1 MSENRRSEGK
11 LISLQFCTAAS
22 NIPAGTPLGILTAT
36 NNIYTLGNT
45 PAGFSCTANLGGRF
59 IGISDEDISAGQSLF
74 SVWVEGVFE
83 LTASSAWTTAYMG
96 DPVMGD
102 SGKIVINAGS
112 YTGQAPIGSYIP
124 AGGAPADG
132 EVSGRTVLV
141 KINPVMW
148 RWATYGAVTIS
159 GTACY
164 VGDTW
169 PQQL

>member
-11 LISLQFCTAAS
+11 LVSLQFCTAAS

-36 NNIYTLGNT
+36 NNVYTLGNT
-45 PAGFSCTANLGGRF
+45 PVGFSCTANIGGHF
-59 IGISDEDISAGQSLF
+59 IGIADEDISAGQSIF

-83 LTASSAWTTAYMG
+83 LTASSAWTTAYAG

-102 SGKIVINAGS
+102 SGMVVVNAGS

-124 AGGAPADG
+124 CPGSPVNG
-132 EVSGRTVLV
+132 EVSGRAVLV
-141 KINPVMW
+141 KIDPVMW
-148 RWATYGAVTIS
+148 RWATFGVTAVS
-159 GTACY
+159 PSNGY